1 MNEQQV
7 IAITGGGSGLGRALA
22 LEYARKG
29 WAVALS
35 DLSAERASAVAREL
49 ADLGMPVLALQG
61 DIRNAADLDILV
73 AEAGKQFGR
82 IDIFVNNAGVAGAGS
97 LMETSLDD
105 WDWMLDINLMGVV
118 RGCKA
123 VAPLMKRQ
131 GFGHIINVASL
142 AGIASAPMMA
152 SYNVAKAG
160 VISLSESLR
169 ADLSGTGVGV
179 SVVCPSFFVSDLA
192 ASARTSNAEQKRIVS
207 KLVNKA
213 AFTAEDIA
221 SVVADSV
228 AAGRFMILPQKDA
241 RSAWW
246 FKRLMPERFHHW
258 VVKQSRG
265 MVASENTSRDANQ
278 SATKVSHV

>member
-1 MNEQQV
+1 MARNDMC

-22 LEYARKG
+22 LHYARQG
-29 WAVALS
+29 WAVAIS
-35 DLSAERASAVAREL
+35 DLSSERAATVAKEV
-49 ADLGMPVLALQG
+49 ADLGVPSLALQG
-61 DIRNAADLDILV
+61 DIRNTADLDALV
-73 AEAGKQFGR
+73 TEANKQFGR

-97 LMETSLDD
+97 LMETSSDD
-105 WDWMLDINLMGVV
+105 WAWMLDINLMGVV

-192 ASARTSNAEQKRIVS
+192 ASARTCNAEQQRIVS
-207 KLVNKA
+207 KLVNKSSW
-213 AFTAEDIA
+213 TADDIA
-221 SVVADSV
+221 RIVAEGV
-228 AAGRFMILPQKDA
+228 ASGRFMILPQGDA
-241 RSAWW
+241 RFAWW

-258 VVKQSRG
+258 VVKRSRG
-265 MVASENTSRDANQ
+265 MVASENSP
-278 SATKVSHV
+278 KVQHG

>member
-1 MNEQQV
+1 MAQASRV
-7 IAITGGGSGLGRALA
+7 VAITGAGSGLGRSLA
-22 LEYARKG
+22 LHYARHG

-35 DLSAERASAVAREL
+35 DLSAARALTVAGEV
-49 ADLGMPVLALQG
+49 ADLGAQSLAIQV
-61 DIRNAADLDILV
+61 DIRNAADLEAFA
-73 AEAGKQFGR
+73 AEANKQFGR

-97 LMETSLDD
+97 LMETSADD
-105 WDWMLDINLMGVV
+105 WAWMLDINLMGVV

-131 GFGHIINVASL
+131 GFGHIVNIASL

-192 ASARTSNAEQKRIVS
+192 SSARTCNAEQQRIVS
-207 KLVNKA
+207 KLVNKSSW
-213 AFTAEDIA
+213 TAEDIA
-221 SVVADSV
+221 RIVADGV
-228 AAGRFMILPQKDA
+228 AAGRFMILPQGDA
-241 RSAWW
+241 RFAWW
-246 FKRLMPERFHHW
+246 FKRLLPERFHHW
-258 VVKQSRG
+258 VVKRSRG
-265 MVASENTSRDANQ
+265 MVASENSP
-278 SATKVSHV
+278 KVQHG

>member
-1 MNEQQV
+1 MIV

-22 LEYARKG
+22 LHYARQG

-35 DLSAERASAVAREL
+35 DLSADRAAAVAKEVAEL
-49 ADLGMPVLALQG
+49 GAQSLALQG
-61 DIRNAADLDILV
+61 DIRNAADLESLV
-73 AEAGKQFGR
+73 AEAHKQFGR

-97 LMETSLDD
+97 LMETSADD
-105 WDWMLDINLMGVV
+105 WAWMLDINLMGVV

-131 GFGHIINVASL
+131 GFGHIVNIASL

-169 ADLSGTGVGV
+169 ADLAGTGVGV

-192 ASARTSNAEQKRIVS
+192 SSARTCNAEQQRIVS

-213 AFTAEDIA
+213 SYTADDIA
-221 SVVADSV
+221 RIIASDVE
-228 AAGRFMILPQKDA
+228 AGRFMILPQGDA
-241 RSAWW
+241 RFAWW

-258 VVKQSRG
+258 VVKRSRG
-265 MVASENTSRDANQ
+265 MVASENTP
-278 SATKVSHV
+278 KVQHG

>member
-1 MNEQQV
+1 MCL
-7 IAITGGGSGLGRALA
+7 IAITGGGSGLGRAMA
-22 LEYARKG
+22 LHYARAG
-29 WAVALS
+29 WSVALS
-35 DLSAERASAVAREL
+35 DISADRAASAAREVQ
-49 ADLGMPVLALQG
+49 ALGVRVVALQG
-61 DIRNAADLDILV
+61 DIRSASDLDALV
-73 AEAGKQFGR
+73 AEARKQFGR

-97 LMETSLDD
+97 LMETSHDD
-105 WDWMLDINLMGVV
+105 WAWMLDINLMGVV

-123 VAPLMKRQ
+123 VAPVMKQQ
-131 GFGHIINVASL
+131 GFGHIVNVASL

-192 ASARTSNAEQKRIVS
+192 ASARTSNAEQQRIVS

-213 AFTAEDIA
+213 RYSAEDIA
-221 SVVADSV
+221 RIVAEGV
-228 AAGRFMILPQKDA
+228 AAGRFMILPQSDA
-241 RSAWW
+241 RFAWW

-258 VVKQSRG
+258 VVKRSRG
-265 MVASENTSRDANQ
+265 MVASENAP
-278 SATKVSHV
+278 KVIQHG